1 MRGSILVRRSSS
13 AVLSMTRA
21 SLGARTVKGDAM
33 PMRGLGSTS
42 QGQLLIRATV
52 KQASSKAAKP
62 PARQRTK
69 A

>member
-1 MRGSILVRRSSS
+1 
-13 AVLSMTRA
+13 
-21 SLGARTVKGDAM
+21 M